1 MAKRCTCCLEWK
13 KNSEFYRD
21 RTKADGLRSHC
32 KACNNRSRQDHR
44 VRVKAR
50 EQATLKRTY
59 LHVWQH
65 KPRPP
70 MRARRSAGFYRWMRK
85 NEARRRAHVAAFLK
99 RWHTANPAASE
110 RWYDDHP
117 ETAAALRNTRRADW
131 AGAAVNDLSPHE
143 WHWLVEQYDHC
154 CAYCGQHSD
163 HLTLDHV
170 IPLSQGGHHTLSN
183 VVPACPTCNAR
194 KGAHTPAGSGMR
206 FNVRVNIE
214 NRLQQTA
221 FL

>member
-13 KNSEFYRD
+13 EASEFYRD

-44 VRVKAR
+44 VRVRSR

-59 LHVWQH
+59 LHIWQH

-70 MRARRSAGFYRWMRK
+70 LRARRSAGFYRWMRK
-85 NEARRRAHVAAFLK
+85 NEARRRAHLAAFLK

-117 ETAAALRNTRRADW
+117 ETAAARRNTRRADQ

-194 KGAHTPAGSGMR
+194 KGARTPAGSGMR